1 MSTSAR
7 KISET
12 FNGRRE
18 WQIGGASFFKLLG
31 TINPVDVELYL
42 EGRQRLVAAQVE
54 GGFYQRIDFDR
65 VVITTGG
72 AEAVDWLF
80 GPAEGGS
87 DRFTGA
93 VTVAGTVDVSDRV
106 GRALGQASLDL
117 ATMDRV
123 LFGDDSGGGGFI
135 GYGSLGAV
143 AANVHEM
150 QIWNPVGSG
159 KTVYVDKITPQPGAA
174 TLFTVRVH
182 NAALTTLGTTYPK
195 NRGGAASG
203 AEFRTRTGGAPIGTQ
218 VMALANQNFG
228 QVEFKPPFRL
238 PEGQG
243 VHLATATVNIAL
255 DCSIEFRER

>member
-18 WQIGGASFFKLLG
+18 WFIGGAGYFKLLE

-42 EGRQRLVAAQVE
+42 EGRPRLVAAQVE

-72 AEAVDWLF
+72 AEAVDWIF
-80 GPAEGGS
+80 SPDEGGS

-93 VTVAGTVDVSDRV
+93 VTVSGQVDVSDRAA
-106 GRALGQASLDL
+106 RLLGVASLEL
-117 ATMDRV
+117 ATMYRV
-123 LFGDDSGGGGFI
+123 LFGDADDGQAFI
-135 GYGSLGAV
+135 GYASLGAS
-143 AANVHEM
+143 AGNVHEV
-150 QIWNPVGSG
+150 QVWNPAGSG

-174 TLFTVRVH
+174 VVFTVRAH
-182 NAALTTLGTTYPK
+182 NAALTNLGSSFPK
-195 NRGGAASG
+195 LRGGAAAA
-203 AEFRTRTGGAPIGTQ
+203 AEFRTRTAASVVGST
-218 VMALANQNFG
+218 VMVLANQNFG

-243 VHLATATVNIAL
+243 VHLATNSVNVAL
-255 DCSIEFRER
+255 DCAIEFRER